1 MISSAVATRLVF
13 LMVGFSV
20 ASWAPLVPVVKSR
33 GAGMGEAELGLILL
47 CLGLGSLIAM
57 PLSGGWAARFG
68 CRRVISVAASVVC
81 LVMPALGAFTAPV
94 SIGAALLFFGA
105 GIGTLDVV
113 MNIQA
118 SLVEQE
124 EGRPMMSG
132 FHGLYSVG
140 GIFGAGVASVLLG
153 LKIAP
158 AGLMLLM
165 AVGSALIIFV
175 ARPGLLTQGGSSESP
190 VFAFPKGMVL
200 LIGFMCFVMF
210 LSEGSTLDW
219 SGVLLSERHR
229 MNPSQAGWGYAAF
242 ASTMSLGR
250 LTGDRIVAR
259 LGGRAILVGGG
270 LLAAVGFMIAAVAP
284 NGWAAIV
291 GFGLVGL
298 GASNVVPV
306 LFTAAGKQN
315 QMPPN
320 LAIAAITTMG
330 YAGILV
336 GPALIGFLARGIGL
350 APTLAVVAGLIAT
363 VPLFA
368 GRILRAAQG
377 VG

>member
-1 MISSAVATRLVF
+1 MISPAVATRLVF

-68 CRRVISVAASVVC
+68 CRRVISVSASVVC

-140 GIFGAGVASVLLG
+140 GIFGAGVASLLLG

-158 AGLMLLM
+158 TGLMLLM

-242 ASTMSLGR
+242 ASTMSVGR

-270 LLAAVGFMIAAVAP
+270 LLAAVGFMIAAAAP

-363 VPLFA
+363 VPIFA
-368 GRILRAAQG
+368 GRILRATQG
-377 VG
+377 AG

>member
-1 MISSAVATRLVF
+1 MISPAVATRLVF

-368 GRILRAAQG
+368 GRILRATQG
-377 VG
+377 AG

>member
-1 MISSAVATRLVF
+1 MISPAVATRLVF

-165 AVGSALIIFV
+165 AVGSALIIFA

-259 LGGRAILVGGG
+259 LGGRVILVGGG

-368 GRILRAAQG
+368 GRILRATQG
-377 VG
+377 AG

>member
-368 GRILRAAQG
+368 GRILRATQG
-377 VG
+377 AG

>member
-1 MISSAVATRLVF
+1 
-13 LMVGFSV
+13 MVGFSV

-350 APTLAVVAGLIAT
+350 APTLAVVAGLIAS

-368 GRILRAAQG
+368 GRILRATQG

>member
-1 MISSAVATRLVF
+1 M
-13 LMVGFSV
+13 SV
-20 ASWAPLVPVVKSR
+20 
-33 GAGMGEAELGLILL
+33 
-47 CLGLGSLIAM
+47 
-57 PLSGGWAARFG
+57 
-68 CRRVISVAASVVC
+68 
-81 LVMPALGAFTAPV
+81 
-94 SIGAALLFFGA
+94 
-105 GIGTLDVV
+105 
-113 MNIQA
+113 
-118 SLVEQE
+118 
-124 EGRPMMSG
+124 
-132 FHGLYSVG
+132 
-140 GIFGAGVASVLLG
+140 
-153 LKIAP
+153 
-158 AGLMLLM
+158 
-165 AVGSALIIFV
+165 
-175 ARPGLLTQGGSSESP
+175 
-190 VFAFPKGMVL
+190 
-200 LIGFMCFVMF
+200 
-210 LSEGSTLDW
+210 
-219 SGVLLSERHR
+219 
-229 MNPSQAGWGYAAF
+229 
-242 ASTMSLGR
+242 GR

-368 GRILRAAQG
+368 GRILRATQG
-377 VG
+377 AG